1 MYRLDSPS
9 RGEPH
14 TQHDRR
20 YMVASTDMVHACVP
34 PADAAWP
41 PVLVNDAN
49 AGDKM
54 DGES

>member
-41 PVLVNDAN
+41 PVLVDDAN